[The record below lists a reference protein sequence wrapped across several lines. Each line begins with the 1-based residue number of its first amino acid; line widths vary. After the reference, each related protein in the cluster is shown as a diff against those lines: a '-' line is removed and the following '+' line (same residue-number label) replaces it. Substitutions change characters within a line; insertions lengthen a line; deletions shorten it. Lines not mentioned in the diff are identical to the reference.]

1 MARPRKL
8 YEFMQDLA
16 DEICEKTENCA
27 FGLRALCKQ
36 NKHWPP
42 AREIRKWTEE
52 IPSFR
57 EQYARAKNAQIE
69 NLADE
74 IIEISDDDS
83 RDTIETTN
91 ADGQPV
97 ILTNHAALH
106 RDKMRTDNRK
116 WIASKLLPKK
126 YGDTKHNQ
134 DESQDDFVS
143 MNRDKIVE

>member
-1 MARPRKL
+1 MARPRKP
-8 YEFMQDLA
+8 YEFTQTLA
-16 DEICEKTENCA
+16 DEICEQTENCA
-27 FGLRALCKQ
+27 LGLRALCKLH
-36 NKHWPP
+36 KHWPP

-52 IPSFR
+52 IPSFK
-57 EQYARAKNAQIE
+57 EQYARAKNAQVE

-83 RDTIETTN
+83 RDTVQTVDH
-91 ADGQPV
+91 DGNP
-97 ILTNHAALH
+97 ILLTNHAALH

-126 YGDTKHNQ
+126 YGDKKEEK
-134 DESQDDFVS
+134 ESDTNYFVS